1 VIVVDA
7 SAVVAALTDRGEIGR
22 WAEPLVFGDAV
33 AAPHL
38 LPVEVASGLRRLV
51 AHERLTGDA
60 AALAHQ
66 DLLDL
71 PVNLLPYDAV
81 AERVWELRHNV
92 TPYDAWYVAIAELFD
107 APLAT
112 VDDRLAAAP
121 GIRCEVLTPGAA

>member
-7 SAVVAALTDRGEIGR
+7 SAVVAALIDRGQIGR
-22 WAEPLVFGDAV
+22 WAEPLVFGGAV

-38 LPVEVASGLRRLV
+38 LPVEVVSALRRLV
-51 AHERLTGDA
+51 IGDRLTGDA

-71 PVNLLPYDAV
+71 PVDLLPYDAV
-81 AERVWELRHNV
+81 AERVWDLRQNV
-92 TPYDAWYVAIAELFD
+92 TPYDAWYVAIAELLD

-112 VDDRLAAAP
+112 VDDRLATAP
-121 GIRCEVLTPGAA
+121 GVRCEVLTPRGA

>member
-22 WAEPLVFGDAV
+22 WAEPLVFGEAV

-38 LPVEVASGLRRLV
+38 LPVEVASALRRLV
-51 AHERLTGDA
+51 TNDRLTGDA

-71 PVNLLPYDAV
+71 PVDLLPYDAV
-81 AERVWELRHNV
+81 AERVWELRQNV
-92 TPYDAWYVAIAELFD
+92 TPYDAWYVAIAELLD

-112 VDDRLAAAP
+112 VDDRLASAP
-121 GIRCEVLTPGAA
+121 GLHCEVLTPGGP